1 MSTLPDGLQLRAITE
16 PEIPDFVRAIDLGF
30 GHSTPDSRIEA
41 ETRIIE
47 CDRSFAVFDGDQI
60 VGTIGAQTLPI
71 SLPGGGMGT
80 CSGIAYVTV
89 KPSHRR
95 RGILR
100 AMMTNQLAQSRERGE
115 LFTMLWAS
123 EALIYGRFGFG
134 VATAT
139 QNASIRKPDAR
150 FRRDVVNA
158 PGTVRMMSG
167 KEALRHMQRVWSRAM
182 QSWAGMLERRE
193 HWWEFTIADPEHE
206 RHGATDRYRVV
217 YLNGDVPEGYAVYRV
232 QPDSRELAVEEL
244 LWNTDDAHTG
254 LWNYLFGVDL
264 VESISYWNL
273 TPDDPLQWRLADSR
287 RLRRVELDGMWL
299 RLIDVKAAL
308 ESRTYSADGGLTIRV
323 SDEYCPWNNA
333 TYRLTV
339 RTGHGT
345 VDEVDATADLSLD
358 ADALGAAY
366 LGGVSFSTLE
376 AAARAVSP
384 SADLLALADA
394 MFRTERLPWCPEEI

>member
-1 MSTLPDGLQLRAITE
+1 MPTLPDGLQLRAISE
-16 PEIPDFVRAIDLGF
+16 SEIPNFVRAIDLGF
-30 GHSTPDSRIEA
+30 GNSTPDSRIEA

-47 CDRSFAVFDGDQI
+47 PDRSFAVFDGEQI

-71 SLPGGGMGT
+71 SLPGGGTGT
-80 CSGIAYVTV
+80 CGGIAYVTV

-95 RGILR
+95 RGILT

-115 LFTMLWAS
+115 TFSMLWAS

-139 QNASIRKPDAR
+139 QNASIQKVDAR
-150 FRRDVVNA
+150 FRRDVVDA
-158 PGTVRMMSG
+158 PGTLKMMSG
-167 KEALRHMQRVWSRAM
+167 KAALPHMQHVWNEAM
-182 QSWAGMLERRE
+182 RIWAGMLERRE
-193 HWWEFTIADPEHE
+193 HWWEFKIADPEHE

-217 YLNGDVPEGYAVYRV
+217 YLNGEVPEGYVIYRI
-232 QPDSRELAVEEL
+232 QPDTLELAVEEL
-244 LWNTDDAHTG
+244 VWVTEDAHKG
-254 LWNYLFGVDL
+254 LWGYLLGVDL
-264 VESISYWNL
+264 VKTISYWNM
-273 TPDDPLQWRLADSR
+273 TADDPLQWLVDDAR

-308 ESRTYSADGGLTIRV
+308 ESRTYSADGELIIKIN
-323 SDEYCPWNNA
+323 DEFCPWNEA

-339 RTGHGT
+339 ESGKAS
-345 VDEVDATADLSLD
+345 VVEVGAAADLSLN

-376 AAARAVSP
+376 AAMRVES
-384 SADLLALADA
+384 SSIDRLALADA